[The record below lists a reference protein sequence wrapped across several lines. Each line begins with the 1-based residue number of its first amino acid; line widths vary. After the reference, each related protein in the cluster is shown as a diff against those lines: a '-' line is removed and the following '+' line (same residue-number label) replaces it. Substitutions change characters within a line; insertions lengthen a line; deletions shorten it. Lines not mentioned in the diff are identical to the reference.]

1 MIKYFSNPSY
11 PLTYNK
17 ASAYKTSTIC
27 EGDPNPL
34 KLYNVINCNK
44 TSYITATSSL
54 RSFKKSE

>member
-27 EGDPNPL
+27 EGDSNPL
-34 KLYNVINCNK
+34 KLYNVINCSK
-44 TSYITATSSL
+44 TSYAVAPSSL
-54 RSFKKSE
+54 KNIKKGE